1 MRNKTKEKARS
12 GISRLIAAGIK
23 VVGGYVF
30 NNIVLPKLR
39 EKYLKR

>member
-1 MRNKTKEKARS
+1 MKHKSKAKTGIAR
-12 GISRLIAAGIK
+12 LLTAGII

-39 EKYLKR
+39 ERYLHR